1 MTTAF
6 DLVLR
11 GGTCVT
17 PSGTV
22 EADIGIRDGRIAGIG
37 SLATANARE
46 TFHAAGL
53 HILPGV
59 IDSHVHFRE
68 PGLEHKETMETGSRA
83 AVLGGVTAVFEMPNN
98 VPPTTGEDQLADK
111 VARAE
116 TAMHCDYAFYIGATA
131 ENTPDLA
138 RLSRLPGAAGVK
150 LFMGSS
156 TGNLLLAEDD
166 QVLAVLQ
173 SGAPRISVHAEDEF
187 RLKERFPLA
196 LPGDPSTH
204 PVWRDKEC
212 ARLATERLIA
222 LARKARTHVHVLHVT
237 TLQELPLLAAARD
250 LMSVETTVQH
260 LTLVAPEAYEAL
272 GTKAQMNPPIRKPCH
287 REALWKAV
295 NDGLIDVLGSDHA
308 PHTLNE
314 KAGLYPA
321 TPSGMPGVQTLVP
334 VMLDHVHHGRLSLER
349 FSDLVSA
356 GPARVFGLK
365 GKGKISIGFDADF
378 TIVDLKARRTIR
390 DADMASRCGW
400 TPYAGREVTGWPV
413 ATLVRGAFAMRDNE
427 AARAGAGKPLSFI

>member
-1 MTTAF
+1 MTAAF
-6 DLVLR
+6 DLILR
-11 GGTCVT
+11 GGICVT

-22 EADIGIRDGRIAGIG
+22 ETDIAIRDGRIAGIG
-37 SLATANARE
+37 SLTSSNARE

-53 HILPGV
+53 HVLPGV

-98 VPPTTGEDQLADK
+98 VPPTTGEAQLVDK
-111 VARAE
+111 MARAE
-116 TAMHCDYAFYIGATA
+116 TAMHCDYAFYVGATA

-138 RLSRLPGAAGVK
+138 RLSCLPGAAGVK

-166 QVLAVLQ
+166 QILAVLQ
-173 SGAPRISVHAEDEF
+173 SGARHISVHAEDEF

-196 LPGDPSTH
+196 LPGDPATH

-222 LARKARTHVHVLHVT
+222 LARKAQKKVHVLHVT

-260 LTLVAPEAYEAL
+260 LTFVAPEAYEEL

-334 VMLDHVHHGRLSLER
+334 VMLNHVHQGRLSLER

-356 GPARVFGLK
+356 GPARVFGLQ
-365 GKGKISIGFDADF
+365 GKGKIAVGFDADF

-400 TPYAGREVTGWPV
+400 TPYAGRETTGWPV
-413 ATLVRGAFAMRDNE
+413 ATILRGAFAMRDNDV
-427 AARAGAGKPLSFI
+427 ARAGAGKPLTFS